1 MRIKKTGIYAFRKNR
16 QILLIGHET
25 MEFMK
30 ISASYAFKNC
40 KRLVVTRIFLLV
52 KKIALDLT
60 GGVFGYI
67 AKAIF

>member
-1 MRIKKTGIYAFRKNR
+1 MFVQSKQTATHAHQKKTGIYAFRKNR

-40 KRLVVTRIFLLV
+40 TYV
-52 KKIALDLT
+52 
-60 GGVFGYI
+60 
-67 AKAIF
+67 

>member
-1 MRIKKTGIYAFRKNR
+1 MFVQSKQTATHAHQKKQKKTGIYAFRKNR

-40 KRLVVTRIFLLV
+40 TYSCGQKG
-52 KKIALDLT
+52 LDKT
-60 GGVFGYI
+60 QFME
-67 AKAIF
+67 